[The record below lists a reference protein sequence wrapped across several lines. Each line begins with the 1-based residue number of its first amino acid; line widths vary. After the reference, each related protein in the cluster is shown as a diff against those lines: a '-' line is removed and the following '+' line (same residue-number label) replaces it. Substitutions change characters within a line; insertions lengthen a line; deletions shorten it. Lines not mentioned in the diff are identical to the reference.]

1 MKWYWIIL
9 IFLLMGALLMVSN
22 YNLALYKG
30 ENVIEFGNLYVSWLD
45 QIYQNLRSITG
56 NVVQME
62 WVPQ

>member
-9 IFLLMGALLMVSN
+9 IFLLMGALLIISN
-22 YNLALYKG
+22 YNLALYNG
-30 ENVIEFGNLYVSWLD
+30 ENVVNFGKLFVSWLD

-56 NVVQME
+56 NVVQMD

>member
-1 MKWYWIIL
+1 
-9 IFLLMGALLMVSN
+9 MGALLMVSN